1 MSHPTLQTLSH
12 DTLRFLEQLR
22 AGGRTHLHGTFLSGT
37 ARETSA
43 RTQTTA
49 KKSAPFASP
58 DRIPC
63 PRDQVPQAEAGEK
76 KAKLEEFRKKVLAC
90 TQCAHLVAFRHH
102 VVFGVGNPAAELMF
116 VGEAPGADEDLQGE
130 PFVGKAGQLL
140 TKMIQAMGFQR
151 DDVYIANVLK
161 CRPDVD
167 SPAGNRK
174 PTPNEMATCVPHL
187 QEQIR
192 IISPKVLVTLGDTA
206 VKGLVPDLTD
216 GITRLRGKW
225 LQYQGIPL
233 MPTFHPAYL
242 LRNQSLSIKRQCWE
256 DLLAVLDVLQIPVTD
271 KQRGYFLS
279 KN

>member
-1 MSHPTLQTLSH
+1 MSHPTLQTLSRE
-12 DTLRFLEQLR
+12 TLRFLEQLN
-22 AGGRTHLHGTFLSGT
+22 AGGRTHLYGTFLSNTARGT
-37 ARETSA
+37 AAPVLSA
-43 RTQTTA
+43 A
-49 KKSAPFASP
+49 EKGPAVFP
-58 DRIPC
+58 DRSPSQHATTSRAD
-63 PRDQVPQAEAGEK
+63 PGEK
-76 KAKLEEFRKKVLAC
+76 KAKLDEFRKDVLAC
-90 TQCAHLVAFRHH
+90 TRCAHLVAFRQH

-151 DDVYIANVLK
+151 EDVYIANVLK

-167 SPAGNRK
+167 TPAGNRK
-174 PTPNEMATCVPHL
+174 PTPDEMATCVSHL

-206 VKGLVPDLTD
+206 VKGLVPNLTD

-256 DLLAVLDVLQIPVTD
+256 DLLAVLDALQIPVTD
-271 KQRGYFLS
+271 KQRGFFLS